1 MYLLNRLTASGS
13 ERQRDEE
20 GFEGGLAPKPS
31 YGFSLVQGRRPY
43 MEDLI
48 YSSLEFGQVHPH
60 PLSLHYWYKTANPDA
75 HLRSGVA
82 G

>member
-20 GFEGGLAPKPS
+20 GFEAGLASKPS

-48 YSSLEFGQVHPH
+48 YSSLEFGQVQ
-60 PLSLHYWYKTANPDA
+60 PLYFLYSYKTTNSDT
-75 HLRSGVA
+75 HLRSGGA